1 MYSAYLNDTCIL
13 DAGHDILIE
22 NPVLE
27 LADNTAG
34 SFTFTIYQNNP
45 GYKLVSLLTSVVTV
59 KWDDEVLFK
68 GRVISAEKDFDKALT
83 VECEGELAYLAD
95 SIQRPAEY
103 HELTVYAYVAKLI
116 ELHNAQVGEDKQFEV
131 GSITVTD
138 SNDSLYRYTNWEN
151 TLEVFNSDLI
161 DSLGGHLRV
170 RYDGT
175 HRYLDYLADYPR
187 LSAQKIEFGENLLSY
202 TENASAIELAT
213 VCIPLGARQEESSI
227 EALEERLTVKTVNNN
242 KDYIELSKA
251 VKSYGRIAK
260 TVIWDNVNTASILK
274 AKGQKWLQDAQYEDL
289 ELSLTAV
296 DLADFGVQTDH
307 LRLLDRVHCTSA
319 PHGMDHEF
327 PLTHLSINLLD
338 PKSNVYTLGSKVK
351 TFSGSTGR
359 SQKKMQ
365 SQLNNT
371 ASKSE
376 VLKQALANATSLL
389 TSVGK
394 DGHVLFSPSI
404 VEPNEVYI
412 TDYDNLDDAQRCW
425 RWNLNGFGYS
435 SNGVDGPFDI
445 AITMDGT
452 IAGRFIAA
460 HTIGADQISVS
471 YTSDQE
477 KKWQDKLANEYWTA
491 TEVTTKIQNSADSIL
506 LSAEETTLD
515 KLQNYYT
522 KSDIDIKV
530 DGITSTVAEK
540 VGPDEVKSVI
550 EQKASSIRLKA
561 TAISWQSENSSMTE
575 DGILTCSGAN
585 LEGDL
590 SLYKKVDPAEY
601 RASLGDITCMY
612 KDKEISRVGLAI
624 TAKSK
629 KNSINHTCNFAIS
642 PAPLAT
648 SNAPSGSGD
657 DYSILSCDGK
667 LFIEAFSTSA
677 SKALRYSILEMGYEF
692 ISLGGH
698 SQASSEPVKCLQTT
712 VDGSSG
718 GPMGY
723 LYGSWWLPAHLYGG
737 VTDTTTRAP
746 NVWMGSPNTSIPTC
760 ISSSSSRRYK
770 HDITEIDDDL
780 DPSALYE
787 LPVHSFTYNEGYLN
801 ADDQNA
807 GKRMIGFI
815 AEEVAEIYP
824 KAAEYNEDGTVEMWN
839 YMILIPAMMKLI
851 QTQHARISEL
861 ERKLA

>member
-13 DAGHDILIE
+13 DAGHDILLE

-59 KWDDEVLFK
+59 KRDDEVLFK

-103 HELTVYAYVAKLI
+103 HELTVYAYVAKLV
-116 ELHNAQVGEDKQFEV
+116 ELHNAQVEEDKRFEV
-131 GSITVTD
+131 GSVTVTD

-213 VCIPLGARQEESSI
+213 VCIPLGARQEESDI
-227 EALEERLTVKTVNNN
+227 DALEERLTIKSENSN
-242 KDYIELSKA
+242 KDYLELYSA
-251 VKSYGRIAK
+251 VNKYGRIVR

-307 LRLLDRVHCTSA
+307 LRLLDRIHCTSA

-338 PKSNVYTLGSKVK
+338 PKSNVYTLGSKIK

-435 SNGVDGPFDI
+435 SNGMDGPFDI

-540 VGPDEVKSVI
+540 VGRDEVKSVI

-561 TAISWQSENSSMTE
+561 AAISWQAEKSSMTE
-575 DGILTCSGAN
+575 EGILTCQGAN

-590 SLYKKVDPAEY
+590 SMKKHVDPADY
-601 RASLGDITCMY
+601 SVSIGNITALY
-612 KDKEISRVGLAI
+612 ENKTIDRVGLSISA
-624 TAKSK
+624 TSK
-629 KNSINHTCNFAIS
+629 PYTNTSVHNCTISVS
-642 PAPLAT
+642 PAPLSVSVAGNETENGT
-648 SNAPSGSGD
+648 S
-657 DYSILSCDGK
+657 IISCDSK
-667 LFIEAFSTSA
+667 LLIEAFNPSDLLA
-677 SKALRYSILEMGYEF
+677 GRYATIHLSSEF
-692 ISLGGH
+692 VELGGAGGSNSDH
-698 SQASSEPVKCLQTT
+698 FVCLRTAAGA
-712 VDGSSG
+712 VSCGGSLFG
-718 GPMGY
+718 LWDLPDRF
-723 LYGSWWLPAHLYGG
+723 YGTF
-737 VTDTTTRAP
+737 TDKTSYAG
-746 NVWMGSPNTSIPTC
+746 NVWINAYGKSFMSCST
-760 ISSSSSRRYK
+760 SSSRRYK
-770 HDITEIDDDL
+770 HDITDVDADL
-780 DPSALYE
+780 DPTALYD
-787 LPVHSFTYNEGYLN
+787 LPVRSFTFNTGYLPDSDPN
-801 ADDQNA
+801 ANA
-807 GKRMIGFI
+807 RMIGFI

-824 KAAEYNEDGTVEMWN
+824 KAAQYNPDGTVEMWN